1 VSTISLRTGRS
12 AALHPPL
19 KVRGPPTLVL
29 GSLPM
34 HRLGGPDPYR
44 AIGPAEDTRRKLDA
58 LKMKNVYGKVRA
70 VAWRGQGDGGG

>member
-1 VSTISLRTGRS
+1 
-12 AALHPPL
+12 
-19 KVRGPPTLVL
+19 
-29 GSLPM
+29 M